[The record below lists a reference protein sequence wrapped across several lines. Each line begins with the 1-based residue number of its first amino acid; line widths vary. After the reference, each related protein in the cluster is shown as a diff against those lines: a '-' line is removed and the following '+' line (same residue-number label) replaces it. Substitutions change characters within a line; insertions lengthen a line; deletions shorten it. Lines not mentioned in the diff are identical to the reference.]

1 MKVKI
6 ISSYTTFQNPG
17 GAEKVLFKLHN
28 FFKKQGY
35 EVYVA
40 SFDNYEDI
48 KNKVDIL
55 NDEFINIK
63 KLLTNDYL
71 KNSIVLSHHR
81 KVTTFLKLLNLFD
94 NNFKLIHIAHN
105 VFYNLK
111 YFTLFP
117 CNNITVSEAVK
128 RNMIEYFKVKE
139 KNITCIYNGIEDKN
153 KNLNQLHNFNKDEIK
168 IIYPARICKV
178 KMQLELVDYLKD
190 KLDKRIKIY
199 FAGDGENSEELKE
212 KIQNSENFFYLGK
225 VNNLIELY
233 KNYDFML
240 LFSEKEGLPL
250 SLVEACMFGIPSI
263 TRNVGGCG
271 EVITDRYNGF
281 VVKKLDELLQ
291 TLNNLP
297 NLSEDEYINL
307 CKNARK
313 VYEEKFT
320 EEKMFNEYLK
330 YINLLEQNWKK
341 K

>member
-1 MKVKI
+1 LNKKI
-6 ISSYTTFQNPG
+6 ISTYTTFKNPG
-17 GAEKVLFKLHN
+17 GAEKVLFKLDN

-35 EVYVA
+35 EVYAA
-40 SFDNYEDI
+40 SFDKYEDI

-55 NDEFINIK
+55 NDEFINFK

-81 KVTTFLKLLNLFD
+81 KVTTFLKLLNLFN
-94 NNFKLIHIAHN
+94 NNFKLIHIAHS

-117 CNNITVSEAVK
+117 SNNIAVSEAVK
-128 RNMIEYFKVKE
+128 KNMIDYFNVDE
-139 KNITCIYNGIEDKN
+139 KKIICIYNGIEDIN
-153 KNLNQLHNFNKDEIK
+153 KNANTTLNFNKNEIK

-199 FAGDGENSEELKE
+199 FAGDGEDSEELKE

-233 KNYDFML
+233 KNYNFLL

-320 EEKMFNEYLK
+320 EEKMFSEYLN
-330 YINLLEQNWKK
+330 YIKNIEENWNRK
-341 K
+341 

>member
-1 MKVKI
+1 MIRI
-6 ISSYTTFQNPG
+6 ISTYTTFKNPG

-35 EVYVA
+35 EVYAA

-81 KVTTFLKLLNLFD
+81 KVTTFLKLLNLFE
-94 NNFKLIHIAHN
+94 NNFKLIHIAHS

-199 FAGDGENSEELKE
+199 FAGDGEDTEELKE
-212 KIQNSENFFYLGK
+212 KLKNLSNFIYLGK
-225 VNNLIELY
+225 IENLNELY
-233 KNYDFML
+233 HEYNFNL
-240 LFSEKEGLPL
+240 LYSEKEGLGL
-250 SLVEACMFGIPSI
+250 TLVEACMFGIPSI
-263 TRNVGGCG
+263 IRNLEACK
-271 EVITDRYNGF
+271 EVIIDQYNGF

-320 EEKMFNEYLK
+320 EEKMFSEYLN
-330 YINLLEQNWKK
+330 YIKNIEENWNRK
-341 K
+341 